1 MRLPTFFT
9 GRMNAAHLNNFFTHK
24 WVFVMWGLRSQD
36 EEERRRYLEAA
47 ERQYEEER
55 AFEYETNRPGGF
67 REKPKEAIM
76 ANKVT
81 AQIVGGASQTF
92 DNVSTVGDV
101 AAKLGAGD
109 RTATVNGEP
118 ASHGDLLNDYEFV
131 VFADKK
137 KGGKK

>member
-1 MRLPTFFT
+1 
-9 GRMNAAHLNNFFTHK
+9 
-24 WVFVMWGLRSQD
+24 
-36 EEERRRYLEAA
+36 
-47 ERQYEEER
+47 
-55 AFEYETNRPGGF
+55 
-67 REKPKEAIM
+67 M

-92 DNVSTVGDV
+92 DNVTTVGDV

-118 ASHGDLLNDYEFV
+118 AEHSYILSDYEFI

-137 KGGKK
+137 KGGKN